1 MDAVRR
7 MEIGQIVDFVIEWN
21 EIHDSEQKAGKGTGG
36 REATQADWDA
46 FWG

>member
-1 MDAVRR
+1 
-7 MEIGQIVDFVIEWN
+7 MEIGQVIDFIEEYN
-21 EIHDSEQKAGKGTGG
+21 RMHDVKTQNASAEASHTPVR